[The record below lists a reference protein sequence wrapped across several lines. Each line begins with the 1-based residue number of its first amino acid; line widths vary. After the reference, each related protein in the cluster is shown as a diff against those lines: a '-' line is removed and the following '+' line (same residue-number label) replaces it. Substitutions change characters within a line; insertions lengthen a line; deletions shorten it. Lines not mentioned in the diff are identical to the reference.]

1 MRQKISIGFSPCPN
15 DTFIFDAM
23 IHGKI
28 DSPYQFQPVI
38 ADVEELN
45 ELALQGALDVT
56 KLSYSAYFNVV
67 DQYYMLRSGSA
78 LGEGVGPLLISGTEQ
93 IEKPE
98 EEWNVALPGK
108 LTTAHLLFSL
118 AYPKVSKKDFMLFN
132 EIENAVLNGRYDAG
146 VIIHENRFTYK
157 DRGLHC
163 IRDLG
168 DFWEDQFN
176 VPIPLG
182 GIAAKRKLPLEQLHQ
197 IEKLVRESVDYAF
210 IHPSSSDD
218 FVKDHAQEMEA
229 EVRMKHIQTYVN
241 DYTLDLGNEG
251 QNAIKVLGKQASNLF
266 NLTID
271 QNDLFLPS

>member
-132 EIENAVLNGRYDAG
+132 EIENAVLNGRYDAA
-146 VIIHENRFTYK
+146 IKTQNKAIKESKQSFIALK
-157 DRGLHC
+157 DRKIIEEFSYEKADTLYHV
-163 IRDLG
+163 G
-168 DFWEDQFN
+168 DYQQALELIDAVLVARPRFAE
-176 VPIPLG
+176 ILLL
-182 GIAAKRKLPLEQLHQ
+182 KL
-197 IEKLVRESVDYAF
+197 
-210 IHPSSSDD
+210 
-218 FVKDHAQEMEA
+218 
-229 EVRMKHIQTYVN
+229 
-241 DYTLDLGNEG
+241 
-251 QNAIKVLGKQASNLF
+251 KVLKAQGNYQQASQVIAQLDDYWQDADPDYSEYKKF
-266 NLTID
+266 ITEKQGLQQLTAVSTS
-271 QNDLFLPS
+271 Q